1 MNWRLHMHPL
11 SSYCWKALI
20 AFRETGVSFDPV
32 VVDLSAPATRDGYL
46 RISPMGKIPALE
58 DLKRGV
64 AVHETS
70 IMIEYLAMHE
80 PAMRSLLPADPQAAL
95 RVRLLDRVFDLHV
108 HNAMQKIVLD
118 NIRPEGQR
126 DPFGVA
132 QALNEL
138 RQALDWLDTE
148 IGAPWAC
155 GSNFTLADCAAAPAL
170 YYLDRVAPLSRNHPP
185 LAAYLDRLKARP
197 SFARTL
203 EEAEPWF
210 QHFPG
215 QPVPEEDI
223 P

>member
-155 GSNFTLADCAAAPAL
+155 GSNFTLADCAAAPFLFYA
-170 YYLDRVAPLSRNHPP
+170 DWTQPIP
-185 LAAYLDRLKARP
+185 LARRHLRAYRQRLLQRP
-197 SFARTL
+197 SFACVVEQARPYRHFFPLATL
-203 EEAEPWF
+203 
-210 QHFPG
+210 
-215 QPVPEEDI
+215 DRD
-223 P
+223 